1 MKFNL
6 LFLISLLFIIMI
18 ILFIFM
24 KKNEKKIKDQK
35 DQKDNKEFK
44 KLDYSYLLLILS
56 LVFILIILFFK
67 ILLND
72 IFIRFVYKYTSLGI
86 YLRKMKDF
94 LSYEK
99 IELTEKVINQEGG
112 NRSLEY
118 FNNELPLSDWSGLS
132 SINF

>member
-6 LFLISLLFIIMI
+6 LFLISLLFVIMI

-24 KKNEKKIKDQK
+24 KKNEKKMKDEE
-35 DQKDNKEFK
+35 DNKEFR

-72 IFIRFVYKYTSLGI
+72 IFIRFIYKYTSLGS
-86 YLRKMKDF
+86 YLRNMKDF

-99 IELTEKVINQEGG
+99 IELTEKVIKQEGG
-112 NRSLEY
+112 GNRTLEY

-132 SINF
+132 SIEF

>member
-6 LFLISLLFIIMI
+6 LFLMSLLFIIMI

-24 KKNEKKIKDQK
+24 KKNEKKKDE
-35 DQKDNKEFK
+35 NKEYR

-72 IFIRFVYKYTSLGI
+72 IFIRFVYKYSSLGS
-86 YLRKMKDF
+86 YLRNMKDF

-99 IELTEKVINQEGG
+99 IELTEKVINQGGG
-112 NRSLEY
+112 NRTLEY

-132 SINF
+132 SIEF

>member
-1 MKFNL
+1 
-6 LFLISLLFIIMI
+6 
-18 ILFIFM
+18 M
-24 KKNEKKIKDQK
+24 KKNEKKKDE
-35 DQKDNKEFK
+35 NKEYR

-72 IFIRFVYKYTSLGI
+72 IFIRFVYKYSSLGS
-86 YLRKMKDF
+86 YLRNMKDF

-99 IELTEKVINQEGG
+99 IELTEKVINQGGG
-112 NRSLEY
+112 NRTLEY

-132 SINF
+132 SIEF

>member
-1 MKFNL
+1 
-6 LFLISLLFIIMI
+6 
-18 ILFIFM
+18 M
-24 KKNEKKIKDQK
+24 KKDEKKEKAGHQE
-35 DQKDNKEFK
+35 DNK

-72 IFIRFVYKYTSLGI
+72 IFIRFVYKYSSLGL
-86 YLRKMKDF
+86 YLRNMKDF

-99 IELTEKVINQEGG
+99 IELTEKVINQGGG
-112 NRSLEY
+112 NKSFEY

-132 SINF
+132 SIDF

>member
-1 MKFNL
+1 
-6 LFLISLLFIIMI
+6 
-18 ILFIFM
+18 M
-24 KKNEKKIKDQK
+24 KKNENKKKDEE
-35 DQKDNKEFK
+35 DNK

-72 IFIRFVYKYTSLGI
+72 IFIRFVYKYSSLGS
-86 YLRKMKDF
+86 YLRNMKDF

-99 IELTEKVINQEGG
+99 IELTEKVIKQEGG
-112 NRSLEY
+112 NRTLEY

-132 SINF
+132 SIDF

>member
-6 LFLISLLFIIMI
+6 LFLITFLFIIMI

-24 KKNEKKIKDQK
+24 KNNEKKIKDQE
-35 DQKDNKEFK
+35 DNKEFR

-72 IFIRFVYKYTSLGI
+72 IFIRFVYKYTSLGS
-86 YLRKMKDF
+86 YLRNMKDF

-112 NRSLEY
+112 NRTLEY

-132 SINF
+132 SIEF